1 MKRNVIA
8 SIALGIAIAF
18 GGATVASASQCPLL
32 IKQLNDGIAKVS
44 DKAKADEA
52 RKLVAEAQKLH
63 DAGKHAES
71 VAKCDEAA
79 KVAGIELKKKS

>member
-8 SIALGIAIAF
+8 SIALGVAIAF
-18 GGATVASASQCPLL
+18 GAGVASAGQCPLL
-32 IKQLNDGIAKVS
+32 IKQLNDGMAKVS
-44 DKAKADEA
+44 DKGKADEA
-52 RKLVAEAQKLH
+52 KKLVAECQKLH

>member
-1 MKRNVIA
+1 MRKLFTVVA
-8 SIALGIAIAF
+8 VAAVATF
-18 GGATVASASQCPLL
+18 GAGLVEAGQCPLL

-44 DKAKADEA
+44 DQKKAEEA

-71 VAKCDEAA
+71 VQKCDEAA
-79 KVAGIELKKKS
+79 KVAGITLKKKS